1 MGHLL
6 FINANDKRTGGWS
19 GGIFPDAVGSAMMGI
34 FATLTRELCR
44 RAYKRSWLRGY
55 AAMVWG
61 YYLLELFSS
70 HRIREP
76 SLEVS
81 RRGQL
86 VIVQIGRAHV

>member
-1 MGHLL
+1 MGYLL
-6 FINANDKRTGGWS
+6 FINANDKRTGE
-19 GGIFPDAVGSAMMGI
+19 DAVGSAMMGI
-34 FATLTRELCR
+34 SATLTRELCR

-61 YYLLELFSS
+61 YYLLELLSS

-86 VIVQIGRAHV
+86 VVVPP